1 MIQIVNT
8 NDTRL
13 RLSQLNV
20 GLFSTLSIALP
31 QVPATATEVQIIIT
45 NGTIASAYNATLDT
59 GDDCWKCDVN
69 LGQFSSVG
77 KQKYEVA
84 YKIDGKQ
91 MWDGQGWIEIL
102 PATVSG
108 ITPQPTPPPTRYAAV
123 SITVNGSDPVFAD
136 ENGNIAL
143 TLPNYDGKL
152 PFKPLP
158 EYLHAIAMDDTYPA
172 DADAFYQSLVSAEI
186 GGCSA
191 VRIENRVGRNYDWKY
206 DRAAEFVVKVSKI
219 GSRHASVG
227 IASLGSRLTENMV
240 MSGEYQPLYRAL
252 AGMTLDGI
260 NDAGVVAEINVIP
273 RDSAKDP
280 VESSTRNIHALAVVR
295 YALDNFAT
303 ALEAAQYIAAHY
315 YIPEGFTDSYH
326 WSIYDINE
334 SYIVEDGEY
343 HKVESGRPILTNH
356 RVYSTDLYGS
366 GYSRDAILSD
376 ASTITEALSS
386 VKFTNAYAEGFP
398 WTDEFAGQIDGQGEI
413 PYTATERLRAWA
425 TEHITPLLNEER
437 KPAERGNGCWQ
448 TVHSTIY
455 DLENKTLAV
464 CVQEDFTKRFI
475 FAAGGSV
482 SLDDTVTEDSEN
494 GVKSSGI
501 WLFVNPTKTAVDK
514 LKTDPAVKA
523 VLEST
528 AGEETTPVEYPST
541 TNNQGNFLGA
551 FVQGFRYPALDGQT
565 VNIVRFTTAFSGQ
578 QADVGEHYVQ
588 IYRLKQNGDESKWY
602 DWELISSSKQAVIT
616 PTYNAQDESTWHSD
630 IEVAPFLFSVDDKF
644 LVLTSKYQSSIS
656 AFHRRFRVEGDL
668 PDTNM
673 NRLVSGYSQLNNSI
687 SYDYN
692 FAPQIG
698 FAIKTPNSAG
708 IVATVNGEKPD
719 LNGNVNV
726 RPWKFNGV
734 YVPESTSETIPLNGL
749 LVLSALPNGEYTLEV
764 GDVDYARVII
774 PDGINDITIK
784 KDNTGFYE
792 FGSSSV
798 YPSISKYYRDG
809 YPHSIEL
816 FKIGQNEYLV
826 KGE

>member
-206 DRAAEFVVKVSKI
+206 DRAAEFVVKVSKV

-273 RDSAKDP
+273 RDSTKDP

-398 WTDEFAGQIDGQGEI
+398 WADEFAGQIDGQGEI

-482 SLDDTVTEDSEN
+482 TLDDAVTRTSAN

-501 WLFVNPTKTAVDK
+501 WSAIWGALTALPTGFTSLYDWCVAQFAKKVNAQIIPTGAYTFTNGKNGFRAWAWRENGNWKAYAINVPSNLGNIEITDNENEPVHFTGNFVYLSGSGDSYSWNADSGALSFFDEYPNTIVTNADIPIQDFIANLTTTEAKAKIAEAMPAPINPVNATTSGKAADA
-514 LKTDPAVKA
+514 LAVK
-523 VLEST
+523 
-528 AGEETTPVEYPST
+528 
-541 TNNQGNFLGA
+541 N
-551 FVQGFRYPALDGQT
+551 ALDGK
-565 VNIVRFTTAFSGQ
+565 VNRTDVTEPSTDASYLGKVADAFHTGEALATKLNITNLAPAYSDLKTGGYAVDDFCSHGGKIYQCVSATSGVW
-578 QADVGEHYVQ
+578 DS
-588 IYRLKQNGDESKWY
+588 SKW
-602 DWELISSSKQAVIT
+602 DERDLLSLFSSDNGSLISTIEAKV
-616 PTYNAQDESTWHSD
+616 NAMFD
-630 IEVAPFLFSVDDKF
+630 
-644 LVLTSKYQSSIS
+644 
-656 AFHRRFRVEGDL
+656 
-668 PDTNM
+668 
-673 NRLVSGYSQLNNSI
+673 
-687 SYDYN
+687 
-692 FAPQIG
+692 
-698 FAIKTPNSAG
+698 
-708 IVATVNGEKPD
+708 NGETTDYP
-719 LNGNVNV
+719 
-726 RPWKFNGV
+726 R
-734 YVPESTSETIPLNGL
+734 TT
-749 LVLSALPNGEYTLEV
+749 GE
-764 GDVDYARVII
+764 G
-774 PDGINDITIK
+774 
-784 KDNTGFYE
+784 
-792 FGSSSV
+792 
-798 YPSISKYYRDG
+798 
-809 YPHSIEL
+809 
-816 FKIGQNEYLV
+816 
-826 KGE
+826 